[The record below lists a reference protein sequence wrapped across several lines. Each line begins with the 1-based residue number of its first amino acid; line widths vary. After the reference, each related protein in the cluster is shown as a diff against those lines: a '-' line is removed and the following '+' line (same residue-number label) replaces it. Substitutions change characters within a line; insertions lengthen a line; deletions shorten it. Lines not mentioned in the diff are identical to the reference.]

1 MGKISD
7 GDYAMLAGF
16 RHELRKFVRYSEAA
30 AQQAGLT
37 PRQHQALL
45 AIRAGPGGTL
55 RVGELAERLFLRP
68 HSTSELVQR
77 MEEQGLLRRE
87 TGDADKRQVRL
98 RLHERGE
105 TVLEDLSQSHR
116 AELRRLRPML
126 QELLA
131 GLG

>member
-1 MGKISD
+1 MTKLKD
-7 GDYAMLAGF
+7 GDYARLADF
-16 RHELRKFVRYSEAA
+16 RYALRRFVRYSERAA
-30 AQQAGLT
+30 EETGLT

-45 AIRAGPGGTL
+45 AIRGGPGGTL
-55 RVGELAERLFLRP
+55 HIGELAERLFLRP
-68 HSTSELVQR
+68 HSASELVQR

-87 TGDADKRQVRL
+87 TDASDKRQVTL
-98 RLHERGE
+98 RLSERGE
-105 TVLEDLSQSHR
+105 TVLEHLSQSHR

>member
-1 MGKISD
+1 MARLKN
-7 GDYAMLAGF
+7 GDYATLAGF
-16 RHELRKFVRYSEAA
+16 RYELRKFVRYSERAA
-30 AQQAGLT
+30 GEAGLT

-55 RVGELAERLFLRP
+55 HVGELAERLFLRP
-68 HSTSELVQR
+68 HSASELVQR
-77 MEEQGLLRRE
+77 MVEQDLVRRE
-87 TGDADKRQVRL
+87 SGEADRRLVAL
-98 RLHERGE
+98 RLSEHGE
-105 TVLEDLSQSHR
+105 TVLEYLSQSHR

>member
-1 MGKISD
+1 MPRLKDS
-7 GDYAMLAGF
+7 DYATLAGF
-16 RHELRKFVRYSEAA
+16 RYELRKFGRYSEHAA
-30 AQQAGLT
+30 GEAGLT

-55 RVGELAERLFLRP
+55 HVGELAERLFLRP

-77 MEEQGLLRRE
+77 MEEQGLVSRE
-87 TGDADKRQVRL
+87 TGSEDRRQVTL
-98 RLHERGE
+98 RLSEHGDK
-105 TVLEDLSQSHR
+105 VLEYLSQSHR

>member
-1 MGKISD
+1 MTKLSD
-7 GDYAMLAGF
+7 GDYQTLAGF
-16 RHELRKFVRYSEAA
+16 RYALRRFGRYSEAA
-30 AQQAGLT
+30 AEEAGLT

-68 HSTSELVQR
+68 HSASELVQR
-77 MEEQGLLRRE
+77 MEEQGLLQRE
-87 TGDADKRQVRL
+87 TGPADKRQVAV
-98 RLHERGE
+98 RLHERGKR
-105 TVLEDLSQSHR
+105 VLEELSQSHR

-131 GLG
+131 ELG

>member
-1 MGKISD
+1 MTKLSD
-7 GDYAMLAGF
+7 RDYETLAVF
-16 RHELRKFVRYSEAA
+16 RYALRQFGRYSEAA
-30 AQQAGLT
+30 AEKAGLT

-68 HSTSELVQR
+68 HSASELVQR

-87 TGDADKRQVRL
+87 PAQADKRQVRL
-98 RLHERGE
+98 RLHQRGE
-105 TVLEDLSQSHR
+105 DMLEDLSQSHR